1 MGRLFGT
8 DGVRDIANAGLTP
21 ELAFMLGRAGASV
34 LTAGAERPRVV
45 IGRDTRISGE
55 MLEAAMVAG
64 ITSAGADVVLVGV
77 VPTPG
82 IAYLTRE
89 LEADAGVVISASHN
103 PVEYNGIKFFSR
115 DGFKLPDEVEDE
127 IEARIAGG
135 FSGDDSLPRPQGGGI
150 GRVYHEEH
158 AVRRYIDHLVG
169 TVDADL
175 LAGFHVVLDCAN
187 GAASR
192 VAPEVLARL
201 GAKVTTIF
209 ACPDGTNINESCG
222 STHPEA
228 ICRAVVEHGADFGL
242 AYDGDADRVLAAD
255 RHGSLV
261 DGDQIMTICG
271 LDLLRR
277 GRLPGKAIAATVYS
291 NMGLVAAF
299 EREGGSVVITKA
311 GDRYVLQA
319 MLEKGL
325 ALGGEQSGHI
335 IFLEHNT
342 TGDGILTGIQ
352 LLSTVVKSGKD
363 LADLAAQMER
373 FPQVLVNVRVR
384 SKEGLEGNPRI
395 QDEIKR
401 ATETL
406 GREGRVFVRP
416 SGTEPVIRV
425 LGEGRDEAKVR
436 AVVQAIADA
445 IEAELG
451 RF

>member
-21 ELAFMLGRAGASV
+21 ELAFVLGRAGASV
-34 LTAGAERPRVV
+34 LTAGARRPRVV

-82 IAYLTRE
+82 IAYLTRV

-103 PVEYNGIKFFSR
+103 PVEYNGIKFFSK

-127 IEARIAGG
+127 IEARMAGG
-135 FSGDDSLPRPQGGGI
+135 FQGGDSLPRPQGGGV
-150 GRVYHEEH
+150 GRVYHDEN
-158 AVRRYIDHLVG
+158 AVQRYIDHLVG
-169 TVDADL
+169 TVDEDL

-192 VAPEVLARL
+192 VAPQVLARL
-201 GAKVTTIF
+201 GAKVSAVF
-209 ACPDGTNINESCG
+209 ACPDGTNINEDCG
-222 STHPEA
+222 STHPDA
-228 ICRAVVEHGADFGL
+228 LCRAVVEHGADFGL

-291 NMGLVAAF
+291 NMGLMAAF

-342 TGDGILTGIQ
+342 TGDGILTGLQ
-352 LLSTVVKSGKD
+352 LLSTVIKSGQD
-363 LADLAAQMER
+363 LTDLAAQMER

-384 SKEGLEGNPRI
+384 SKEGLECNPRI
-395 QDEIKR
+395 QGEIRR
-401 ATETL
+401 AAEAL
-406 GREGRVFVRP
+406 GREGRLFVRP

-425 LGEGRDEAKVR
+425 LGEGRSEAKVR
-436 AVVQAIADA
+436 AVVQAVADA

-451 RF
+451 

>member
-1 MGRLFGT
+1 MSRLFGT
-8 DGVRDIANAGLTP
+8 DGVRDVANTVLTP

-34 LTAGAERPRVV
+34 LTAGTKRPRVV

-64 ITSAGADVVLVGV
+64 ITSAGADAVLVGV

-82 IAYLTRE
+82 IAYLTRA

-127 IEARIAGG
+127 IEARVSGG
-135 FSGDDSLPRPQGGGI
+135 FSGGDALPRPQGGDI
-150 GRVYHEEH
+150 GRVYHEED
-158 AVRRYIDHLVG
+158 AVQLYVDRLAG
-169 TVDADL
+169 TVDAGFL
-175 LAGFHVVLDCAN
+175 SGFHVVLDCAN

-201 GAKVTTIF
+201 GARVTTIF
-209 ACPDGTNINESCG
+209 ACPDGTNINENCG

-228 ICRAVVEHGADFGL
+228 LGRAVVQHGADFGL
-242 AYDGDADRVLAAD
+242 AYDGDADRVLAVD
-255 RHGSLV
+255 RHGTLI

-277 GRLPGKAIAATVYS
+277 GRLPGKAIAATTYS
-291 NMGLVAAF
+291 NMGLIAAF

-325 ALGGEQSGHI
+325 VLGGEQSGHI

-342 TGDGILTGIQ
+342 TGDGILTGLQ
-352 LLSTVVKSGKD
+352 LLSTVVKSGRD
-363 LADLAAQMER
+363 LADLAAQMEK
-373 FPQVLVNVRVR
+373 FPQVLVNVKVR
-384 SKEGLEGNPRI
+384 TKGGLEGNRRI
-395 QDEIKR
+395 QDEVKR

-406 GREGRVFVRP
+406 GQEGRVFVRP

-425 LGEGRDEAKVR
+425 LGEGRDEGKVR

-445 IEAELG
+445 IRAELG
-451 RF
+451 SC